1 MSKVAKIYSD
11 ISVETSISPKDT
23 NPIELIILVFE
34 KVFDHLNRGKKELEI
49 GKNGVDSFS
58 KAVDLLNMG
67 LIASLN
73 KEKGGQISENLEL
86 IYLCVIQKTI
96 EARLHKNPDKIDEA
110 IKVLNPIYVGWSDL
124 RLKVNN

>member
-1 MSKVAKIYSD
+1 MSKVAKTYSD
-11 ISVETSISPKDT
+11 ISVETSVSPKDT
-23 NPIELIILVFE
+23 NPLVLITLVFE
-34 KVFDHLNRGKKELEI
+34 KIFDHLNRGKKELEI
-49 GKNGVDSFS
+49 GENGVEYFS

-73 KEKGGQISENLEL
+73 KEKGGQIAENLEL
-86 IYLCVIQKTI
+86 IYLFAIQKTI
-96 EARLHKNPDKIDEA
+96 EARLQKNPDKIDEA

>member
-1 MSKVAKIYSD
+1 MSKAAKTYSD
-11 ISVETSISPKDT
+11 ISVETSVSLKDT
-23 NPIELIILVFE
+23 KPLDLIVLVFE
-34 KVFDHLNRGKKELEI
+34 KIFDHLRRGKKELEI
-49 GKNGVDSFS
+49 GKNGVEYFS

-110 IKVLNPIYVGWSDL
+110 IKILNPIYVGWSDL

>member
-49 GKNGVDSFS
+49 GKNGVDCFS

-73 KEKGGQISENLEL
+73 KEKGGQIAENLEL
-86 IYLCVIQKTI
+86 IYLCAIQNI
-96 EARLHKNPDKIDEA
+96 IQGRLQKKPEKIDEA
-110 IKVLNPIYVGWSDL
+110 IKVLNPIYLGWSDL
-124 RLKVNN
+124 KSKGVN